1 MKAYQAFI
9 PLPTGEGEKTSG
21 ASLYAVNL
29 NKSSMKRA
37 ECYNLGLET
46 TYAARE
52 APITLELSIGCV
64 GLKPCHG
71 R

>member
-1 MKAYQAFI
+1 MLDIYRKRSF
-9 PLPTGEGEKTSG
+9 
-21 ASLYAVNL
+21 
-29 NKSSMKRA
+29 SSHGIEERDLLKHVVMKRA

-52 APITLELSIGCV
+52 APITLELSIGWV